1 MFLWPPATIVWL
13 LARAH
18 SKCQISSEFELLF
31 SKIMSLVRNPSKYG
45 VSSSHADEDT
55 LPTATQTSFFQK
67 GREFESRYVN
77 HHYTE
82 EERQKLGTFESVDYL
97 PPHSA
102 VYKVRCNFRGLSCF
116 VFVLVFF
123 HPACTRQRVTPQ

>member
-1 MFLWPPATIVWL
+1 
-13 LARAH
+13 
-18 SKCQISSEFELLF
+18 
-31 SKIMSLVRNPSKYG
+31 MSLRRNASKYG
-45 VSSSHADEDT
+45 VSSSHTDEDT

-82 EERQKLGTFESVDYL
+82 EEREKLATFESVDYL

-102 VYKVRCNFRGLSCF
+102 VYKVTVDFSYFLNYEGQWFLLLKSHPKHSWLLINLSE
-116 VFVLVFF
+116 
-123 HPACTRQRVTPQ
+123 